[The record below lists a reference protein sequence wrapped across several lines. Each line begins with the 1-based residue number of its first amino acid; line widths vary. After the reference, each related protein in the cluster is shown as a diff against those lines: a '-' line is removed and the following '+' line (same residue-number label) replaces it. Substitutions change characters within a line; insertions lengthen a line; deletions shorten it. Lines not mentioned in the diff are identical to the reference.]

1 MLTGKMPSHQQS
13 EVHASPGRHCG
24 LPVTESTATLSAV
37 TETLNRTVS
46 ANDLKTC
53 PVRIL
58 PEISAGNQFRAN
70 EGKSCT
76 GAIQP
81 AESSCTGAMLKV
93 IPSQNILTLAN
104 PNVLLMKSLNVG
116 ALPESSAN
124 NVALGLGS
132 VNFPSGSLIR
142 STETVKSSTVSQPL
156 GILLATPRGSFE
168 NSGVLNAGGFIP
180 FHDNRQTSIRPDGAG
195 EPVCRFLTVSFQ
207 IGENV
212 FSESTVRTDHEK
224 SAFIAS
230 NFSEI
235 VQNSAAVVTTSAS
248 NDA

>member
-13 EVHASPGRHCG
+13 EVHASPSSHCG
-24 LPVTESTATLSAV
+24 QPVSESTVTLSAV
-37 TETLNRTVS
+37 TDTLNRAVL

-58 PEISAGNQFRAN
+58 PEISAGSQLRVN
-70 EGKSCT
+70 EAKSCT
-76 GAIQP
+76 GTIQP
-81 AESSCTGAMLKV
+81 AEPSCSGALLKV
-93 IPSQNILTLAN
+93 IPSQNILALTN
-104 PNVLLMKSLNVG
+104 PNVLLMKSFNVG
-116 ALPESSAN
+116 TLPESSASN
-124 NVALGLGS
+124 IALGLGP
-132 VNFPSGSLIR
+132 VNFPSGPLVR
-142 STETVKSSTVSQPL
+142 STETPKSSTVSQPL
-156 GILLATPRGSFE
+156 GILLATPRSSFE
-168 NSGVLNAGGFIP
+168 NSGVLSTGGFVP
-180 FHDNRQTSIRPDGAG
+180 FHDNRQTSIRPDSAG

-235 VQNSAAVVTTSAS
+235 VQNSAAVITTSAS
-248 NDA
+248 NVV